1 MKQGM
6 DTEKDKQDQRLNFG
20 ERIKSDKNFDD
31 IVLKGSG
38 DKAWSW
44 AKKMSVKS
52 TTELYDSLNWKN
64 HPTS

>member
-38 DKAWSW
+38 DKA
-44 AKKMSVKS
+44 
-52 TTELYDSLNWKN
+52 
-64 HPTS
+64 